1 MKRIYNSPVLQLV
14 LLHSERTLMNG
25 SPNGSPKLRVD
36 TSKDKTINNE
46 ADINT
51 LGKHEQLWEDE

>member
-1 MKRIYNSPVLQLV
+1 M
-14 LLHSERTLMNG
+14 
-25 SPNGSPKLRVD
+25 NGSPKLRVD

>member
-14 LLHSERTLMNG
+14 LLHSESTLM
-25 SPNGSPKLRVD
+25 NGSPKLRVD
-36 TSKDKTINNE
+36 TSKDKTINSE

>member
-1 MKRIYNSPVLQLV
+1 M
-14 LLHSERTLMNG
+14 
-25 SPNGSPKLRVD
+25 NGSPKLRVD

-51 LGKHEQLWEDE
+51 LSKHEQLWEDE